1 MLAPELLVAG
11 VMALA
16 LIIYTLGAGAD
27 FGAGVWDLLARGPTR
42 HAQRAVIGKALGPI
56 WEANH
61 VWLILIVVLL
71 FVCFP
76 AAHAAIATALHVPLT
91 LVLIGVVLRGSAYV
105 FQHYDTDEHG
115 EWVMTLD
122 TYATNTP
129 GEDPARKTVPV
140 DLRGC
145 TGYKVGVVCAQ
156 AATRNIVVRAR
167 MSCERPA

>member
-1 MLAPELLVAG
+1 MAASIVETQVTWASASSKTVSAATIQWSDSMSCTVLDDAYQLQISADNAGTPASGDTCVVYVARTTG
-11 VMALA
+11 D
-16 LIIYTLGAGAD
+16 ILGDTGND
-27 FGAGVWDLLARGPTR
+27 
-42 HAQRAVIGKALGPI
+42 
-56 WEANH
+56 
-61 VWLILIVVLL
+61 
-71 FVCFP
+71 
-76 AAHAAIATALHVPLT
+76 
-91 LVLIGVVLRGSAYV
+91 
-105 FQHYDTDEHG
+105 YDTDEHG